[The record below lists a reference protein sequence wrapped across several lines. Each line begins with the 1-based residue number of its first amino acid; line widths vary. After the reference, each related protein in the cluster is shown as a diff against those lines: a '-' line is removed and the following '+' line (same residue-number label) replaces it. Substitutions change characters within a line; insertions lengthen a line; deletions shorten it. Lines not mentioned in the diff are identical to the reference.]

1 MKNRAVSWIIL
12 LSIIAI
18 LIYFSIREKEPKEK
32 LTKKEKKIDKYWLA
46 DSELEN
52 ADEKIAL
59 LSILKNTPKDSI
71 TLVMRDYL
79 LNTENDSIPF
89 EKVITGISEKYHISK
104 HRIASIVFSYK
115 YETLTKD
122 DVENEV
128 IDRMTEEDENARS
141 QTNEIREE

>member
-1 MKNRAVSWIIL
+1 MKNRVVSWIII
-12 LSIIAI
+12 LSIMTI
-18 LIYFSIREKEPKEK
+18 LIYLSIREKEPKKE
-32 LTKKEKKIDKYWLA
+32 LTKKENIVDKYWLA

-52 ADEKIAL
+52 AGEKIAL

-89 EKVITGISEKYHISK
+89 EKVITSISEKYHISK

-115 YETLTKD
+115 YEALTKD
-122 DVENEV
+122 DIENEV
-128 IDRMTEEDENARS
+128 IDRMSEEDEDARS
-141 QTNEIREE
+141 QTN

>member
-18 LIYFSIREKEPKEK
+18 LIYFSIREKEPKEE
-32 LTKKEKKIDKYWLA
+32 LTKKENKIDKYWLA
-46 DSELEN
+46 DSELED
-52 ADEKIAL
+52 AGEKIAL

-89 EKVITGISEKYHISK
+89 EKVITSISEKYHISK

-115 YETLTKD
+115 YEALTKD
-122 DVENEV
+122 DIENEGY
-128 IDRMTEEDENARS
+128 R
-141 QTNEIREE
+141 